1 MNYKVIALAV
11 IVIFVFGTVYA
22 GVAIEEADA
31 AKSKKKHKV
40 KSVKAKKGLIA
51 QHLQNHR

>member
-1 MNYKVIALAV
+1 MITNNEYELQS
-11 IVIFVFGTVYA
+11 YCSCSNC
-22 GVAIEEADA
+22 AIEEADA
-31 AKSKKKHKV
+31 AKSKKNHKV